1 MPKKKKRYDSNVYQ
15 MPISYLEFK
24 LLKEMAYE
32 DTYGKDKFIRKQY
45 EQYLKEENDR
55 HIKIHKCFIKKRNT

>member
-1 MPKKKKRYDSNVYQ
+1 

-32 DTYGKDKFIRKQY
+32 DTFGKDKQIRKQY
-45 EQYLKEENDR
+45 KQYLKEENDR
-55 HIKIHKCFIKKRNT
+55 HIKIYKCFIKKRNTQ